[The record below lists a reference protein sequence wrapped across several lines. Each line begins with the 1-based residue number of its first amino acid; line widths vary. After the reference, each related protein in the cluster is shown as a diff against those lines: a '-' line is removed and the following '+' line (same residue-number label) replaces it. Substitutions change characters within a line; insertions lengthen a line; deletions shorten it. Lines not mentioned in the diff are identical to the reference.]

1 MRELQMIFKEM
12 LLKQLSCNVHFS
24 FLGLF
29 FFYFTE
35 NFLQQTGIKTL
46 ELLLVL
52 IWAPF
57 CLRKR

>member
-1 MRELQMIFKEM
+1 MIFKEM

-24 FLGLF
+24 FLGLFFF

-52 IWAPF
+52 IWVPF

>member
-1 MRELQMIFKEM
+1 MIFKEM

-24 FLGLF
+24 FLGLFF

-52 IWAPF
+52 IWVPF

>member
-1 MRELQMIFKEM
+1 MIFKEM

-24 FLGLF
+24 FLGFFF

-52 IWAPF
+52 IWVPF